1 MPTLA
6 AFLAQHRAT
15 EERTRGDA
23 AAHALAAVER
33 AEAEPIFGYRVPDVR
48 AAIEAAAIALDQDA
62 RPELKA
68 RLMVK
73 LAQQKIVE
81 QDYDAADKALERIGE
96 LVPNHTAMRFL
107 VGVRACRVAIR
118 RGAEQRTQA
127 RDLLL
132 VSAGHLPALQSD
144 DPIWQRAT
152 AELALAMAEGDM
164 HDLEPAAAA
173 FDTLRA
179 IVDELGAD
187 PSFADTMFT
196 ARQLLLAYAIT
207 VGDDAGAVA
216 NGRALVDLTT
226 NAAAFTDEVE
236 ARLTLAALLS
246 NGDLVQKQEAAHHA
260 QRARDRALEHGL
272 TQHYQ
277 AALIGQAGVLS
288 DAGKTAGAIDRM
300 LELARLAVQEQSL
313 PRYVEAVA
321 MMSALYAKSGD
332 VASAFR
338 TVAEANH
345 ALTKQLGK
353 DTTDMFAPVLRILR
367 DQVGSERLQQ
377 IAADVGRA
385 NQLASELAVRDRN
398 DPS

>member
-1 MPTLA
+1 MATLG

-15 EERTRGDA
+15 VERTRGNA
-23 AAHALAAVER
+23 TAHALAAVER
-33 AEAEPIFGYRVPDVR
+33 AEAEPVFGYRAPDVR
-48 AAIEAAAIALDQDA
+48 AAIEAAALALDKDD

-73 LAQQKIVE
+73 LAQQKMVE
-81 QDYDAADKALERIGE
+81 QDYDSADRALARVGE
-96 LVPNHTAMRFL
+96 LVPTQTAIRFL

-118 RGAEQRTQA
+118 RGPEQRTQA

-132 VSAGHLPALQSD
+132 VSAGRLPSLQSD
-144 DPIWQRAT
+144 DSIWQHAT
-152 AELALAMAEGDM
+152 AELAIAMAEGDM
-164 HDLEPAAAA
+164 HDPEPRPAAY
-173 FDTLRA
+173 DTLTA
-179 IVDELGAD
+179 LVDELGAD
-187 PSFADTMFT
+187 PAFADTMFT
-196 ARQLLLAYAIT
+196 ARQLLVAYAIS
-207 VGDDAGAVA
+207 VGDDNAAVSNA
-216 NGRALVDLTT
+216 RALVELATG
-226 NAAAFTDEVE
+226 AAAFTDEVE

-272 TQHYQ
+272 SQHYQ
-277 AALIGQAGVLS
+277 AALIAQAGVLS

-300 LELARLAVQEQSL
+300 LELARLAADEQSL

-321 MMSALYAKSGD
+321 MMSALYTKSGD

-345 ALTKQLGK
+345 ALSTQLNK
-353 DTTDMFAPVLRILR
+353 DTTEMFAPILRLLR

-377 IAADVGRA
+377 IAADVGRS
-385 NQLASELAVRDRN
+385 NQLASELASRERSD
-398 DPS
+398 SE